1 MGILFS
7 QDEAQQQQIDAQQQQ
22 IVVLQQQR
30 QRDAQQI
37 DAQQIDA
44 LQQQR
49 DTQQQR
55 DAPQRHTQ
63 RDLEDAQFAQDARQ
77 LERQFAQERQQR
89 DAQER
94 QPHNVDY
101 YLKSKTK
108 SNNAAIILITNNIK
122 TNTKRILL
130 VKDSKKQ
137 EWMIPGGRRE
147 SSDTSDLYCAFREFS
162 EETSFTINPTLITKI
177 SSNKRKHYN
186 NSITNI
192 FIIHSTEVFLDYNRR
207 GVKDNE
213 TDALYYMML
222 DDFIKLVLG
231 QVQHSKVQKLVEH
244 NRTSSKALI
253 DANLIN

>member
-1 MGILFS
+1 
-7 QDEAQQQQIDAQQQQ
+7 
-22 IVVLQQQR
+22 
-30 QRDAQQI
+30 
-37 DAQQIDA
+37 
-44 LQQQR
+44 
-49 DTQQQR
+49 
-55 DAPQRHTQ
+55 
-63 RDLEDAQFAQDARQ
+63 
-77 LERQFAQERQQR
+77 
-89 DAQER
+89 
-94 QPHNVDY
+94 
-101 YLKSKTK
+101 
-108 SNNAAIILITNNIK
+108 
-122 TNTKRILL
+122 
-130 VKDSKKQ
+130 
-137 EWMIPGGRRE
+137 MIPGGRRE